1 MVTRSMSL
9 RARIISLFATALIL
23 TLGVA
28 SLIGERVAARA
39 LESSLRDRTVDLAKT
54 IADELSL
61 SPHTDPDRAA
71 RQLGAILTRRRGLR
85 SAQLAVRHGREMKTI
100 HVTFGEEG
108 AVLDTTTDG
117 SISIPTS
124 TVVDLVDDGRAR
136 SWRVELPL
144 RDGAG
149 RAYGALRLEASLS
162 DAEEIA
168 TRERNVF
175 FLVAGV
181 GSLLMAL
188 AFSFILG
195 HWLTRPLS
203 DLAGAMEAVAS
214 GDVDETHVPGTGRA
228 DEVGV
233 VARGLSGM
241 LARIRRFSSELQGKV
256 DAAVA
261 GLARNNR
268 ELAEV
273 NQLLVEAR
281 RDLTS
286 KERLAALGQISGT
299 IAHELGNPL
308 NAISGHIQLLARDPQ
323 ASQDIRS
330 GLEIVD
336 REVKR
341 MTAIIRRFL
350 DSARSLA
357 PVPEPVDMANLLDE
371 AITLSVPVEARTRIE
386 VHQEVEPEA
395 ARVQAD
401 PGLLR
406 HVLGN
411 LIANAV
417 DAMPSGGTLTIRASR
432 DGGDVAVAVDDTG
445 VGIDP
450 EQKRRLF
457 EPFYT
462 TKPRGKGTGLGL
474 SISREIASVLKGRIE
489 VDSTPGQGSRFTL
502 TFPEAKGELHLI
514 GETDGTA
521 VAHPRGG

>member
-1 MVTRSMSL
+1 MSL
-9 RARIISLFATALIL
+9 RARIIVLFATALAL
-23 TLGVA
+23 TLSVA
-28 SLIGERVAARA
+28 SLIGERVATRA

-54 IADELSL
+54 IVDELAL

-85 SAQLAVRHGREMKTI
+85 SAQLSVRHGREMKTI
-100 HVTFGEEG
+100 RVTFGEEG

-124 TVVDLVDDGRAR
+124 TAVALVDDGRAR

-162 DAEEIA
+162 DAEDIA
-168 TRERNVF
+168 TSERNVF

-181 GSLLMAL
+181 GAALMAL
-188 AFSFILG
+188 VFSLILG
-195 HWLTRPLS
+195 HWLTRPLTQ
-203 DLAGAMEAVAS
+203 LAGAMEAVAS
-214 GDVDETHVPGTGRA
+214 GDVDETHVPGTNRA

-261 GLARNNR
+261 GLARKNR

-308 NAISGHIQLLARDPQ
+308 NTISGHIQLLARDPE
-323 ASQDIRS
+323 ATREVRA

-336 REVKR
+336 GEVKR

-357 PVPEPVDMANLLDE
+357 AVPEEVDMASLLDE
-371 AITLSVPVEARTRIE
+371 AVTLSVPVEARARIE
-386 VHQEVEPEA
+386 VHREVAPEA
-395 ARVQAD
+395 AQVRAD

-417 DAMPSGGTLTIRASR
+417 DAMPEGGTLTVRASR
-432 DGGDVAVAVDDTG
+432 EGQTIAVAVDDTW
-445 VGIDP
+445 VGMEP
-450 EQKRRLF
+450 EQRRRLF

-474 SISREIASVLKGRIE
+474 SISREIASALKGRIE

-502 TFPEAKGELHLI
+502 SFPDATGEPRVV
-514 GETDGTA
+514 GGSDGAA

>member
-1 MVTRSMSL
+1 MVPRSMSL
-9 RARIISLFATALIL
+9 RARIVVLFSTALVL
-23 TLGVA
+23 TLAVA
-28 SLIGERVAARA
+28 SLIGERLAARA
-39 LESSLRDRTVDLAKT
+39 LEGSLRDRTVDLART
-54 IADELSL
+54 IADELAL

-85 SAQLAVRHGREMKTI
+85 AAQLAIRHGHETKTI
-100 HVTFGEEG
+100 HVTFGAEG

-117 SISIPTS
+117 TVSLPTS
-124 TVVDLVDDGRAR
+124 TAVVLVDDERAR

-144 RDGAG
+144 RDGTG
-149 RAYGALRLEASLS
+149 RAFGALRLEASLS
-162 DAEEIA
+162 EVEEIA
-168 TRERNVF
+168 TTERNVF

-181 GSLLMAL
+181 GATAMAL
-188 AFSFILG
+188 AFSFVLG

-203 DLAGAMEAVAS
+203 QLAGAMEAVAS

-241 LARIRRFSSELQGKV
+241 LARIRRFNGELQGKV

-261 GLARNNR
+261 GVARKNR

-308 NAISGHIQLLARDPQ
+308 NTISGHIQLLARAPGATEDSR
-323 ASQDIRS
+323 A

-357 PVPEPVDMANLLDE
+357 PVPEQVDVAALLDE
-371 AITLSVPVEARTRIE
+371 AVTLSVPVEAQARIE
-386 VHQEVEPEA
+386 VHREVEPGA
-395 ARVQAD
+395 ATVRAD
-401 PGLLR
+401 PALLR

-417 DAMPSGGTLTIRASR
+417 DAMPQGGTLTIRAAR
-432 DGGDVAVAVDDTG
+432 DGRTVSLAVDDTG
-445 VGIDP
+445 VGIGP
-450 EQKRRLF
+450 EQLRHLF
-457 EPFYT
+457 EPLYT

-474 SISREIASVLKGRIE
+474 SISREIAGALRGRIE
-489 VDSTPGQGSRFTL
+489 VESRPGRGSRFTL
-502 TFPEAKGELHLI
+502 TFPEPTGEPRPE
-514 GETDGTA
+514 GGADGAA
-521 VAHPRGG
+521 VARPGCG